1 MKTLKLFVFSLLL
14 VFVMP
19 KCASS
24 QPQTPWGHDEKTYFY
39 GVEISEILCGYVK
52 ITSAPEM
59 KEDRQVL
66 RQEAIV
72 SLNLSVLGG
81 GVNLLITNQYL
92 TDPETEQFFFNQTDI
107 KQGSVSM
114 DFSSVLQEDTIL
126 FTSGS
131 GQIHKRIPVT
141 PGLILEGP
149 LTTIHIV
156 NDFIK
161 GDLQKKSYEVYDPS
175 RGEIAE
181 KSYTRL
187 GTDDL
192 ELAGKSYSC
201 IMLNEE
207 NPSLGVT
214 AKQWYDTETG
224 LNIQTVI
231 ANRRIYL
238 ADPSVVKNITTANLD
253 EMLFARVGTKIPD
266 IHNIEYMKV
275 RGIIK
280 SSGEKITPESLHAG
294 GQSFSGSVNDN
305 LIEGVFELTPGK
317 YKGENAPPFPTD
329 FSNNQELKKYLAP
342 ENLIESSDPVLV
354 EKAREI
360 TEGSADAWDA
370 AKRLSKWVAENIE
383 GAVPGGTSAINTYK
397 TRQGECGSHSR
408 LLAAF
413 CRAAGIPA
421 RVVAGCMYTTLYGGS
436 FGQHAWT
443 EIWMGRDAGWI
454 PVDATAFETDF
465 IDAGHIRLGEKS
477 TFNPEEM
484 EILEYRMAGGETE
497 QIGDTIPFAF
507 RPYVGKYTDLE
518 RNRIFTVTFQ
528 NNGLAVDIPGQMVL
542 ALNDPDTAERWYPQI
557 TRQLYFKFP
566 KTTVGTVE
574 KMYVTQVVPI
584 PKSETPDSML
594 LDAPAHLAPMIGLYS
609 LPQANLT
616 VAVSARGNALR
627 IPDITGPK
635 GKKVILTESGK
646 SWMSDDG
653 KYEVQFEK
661 NDQGEVSRMII
672 SISFTFKKGEP
683 AASVLEKVIDEEG
696 IEEGIRRYQEMH
708 AVNQGEYIF
717 SEELMNALGY
727 RLIAQNKIAEAIEV
741 FKLNVSD
748 HPDSFNTYDSLG
760 EAYMR
765 KGDNELAVLNYKK
778 SLELNPD
785 NENGKKILEKIQ
797 SGENPD

>member
-1 MKTLKLFVFSLLL
+1 MKKLTWLFYTFLL
-14 VFVMP
+14 VFIAP
-19 KCASS
+19 ECADA
-24 QPQTPWGHDEKTYFY
+24 QENQNNKTGEKTYFY

-52 ITSAPEM
+52 VTSVPEM

-131 GQIHKRIPVT
+131 GQVEKRIPVT
-141 PGLILEGP
+141 PVLILEGP

-161 GDLQKKSYEVYDPS
+161 GDLQKKSYDVYDPS

-187 GTDDL
+187 GTDEL
-192 ELAGKSYSC
+192 ELTGKSYSC

-224 LNIQTVI
+224 LNVQTVI

-253 EMLFARVGTKIPD
+253 EMLFARVDTKIPD

-275 RGIIK
+275 HGIIN
-280 SSGEKITPESLHAG
+280 SSGEKITPESLNVS
-294 GQSFSGSVNDN
+294 GQSFSGSVKDN
-305 LIEGVFELTPGK
+305 LIDGVFEMTPEKYFGK
-317 YKGENAPPFPTD
+317 NAPPFPPD
-329 FSNNQELKKYLAP
+329 FSKNQELKKYLDP

-354 EKAREI
+354 EKAHQI
-360 TEGSADAWDA
+360 TEGSVDAWDA

-465 IDAGHIRLGEKS
+465 IDAGHIRLGEKTS
-477 TFNPEEM
+477 FNPEEM
-484 EILEYRMAGGETE
+484 KILEYRTASGEME
-497 QIGDTIPFAF
+497 QTGDTIPFAYQ
-507 RPYVGKYTDLE
+507 PYVGKYTDLE

-528 NNGLAVDIPGQMVL
+528 NNALAVDIPGQMVL

-557 TRQLYFKFP
+557 TRQLYFKFA
-566 KTTVGTVE
+566 KTTIGTVE

-594 LDAPAHLAPMIGLYS
+594 LDAPGHLAPMIGLYS

-616 VAVSARGNALR
+616 VDVSARGDELR
-627 IPDITGPK
+627 IPDLTGPK

-646 SWMSDDG
+646 SWISDDG
-653 KYEVQFEK
+653 KYEAQFEK
-661 NDQGEVSRMII
+661 NDQGEISRLII

-696 IEEGIRRYQEMH
+696 IEEGIKRYREMQTT
-708 AVNQGEYIF
+708 NQGEYIF
-717 SEELMNALGY
+717 SEKLMNALGY
-727 RLIAQNKIAEAIEV
+727 RLLSQNKVAEAIEV
-741 FKLNVSD
+741 FKLNVSE
-748 HPDSFNTYDSLG
+748 HPDSFNAYDSLG
-760 EAYMR
+760 EAYM
-765 KGDNELAVLNYKK
+765 KQGDKELAILNYKK

-785 NENGKKILEKIQ
+785 NENGKKMLENIR